1 MSDWFIGIDFG
12 TTRSAGAMAE
22 ASGADSGRAHSPGS
36 ASSGGSS
43 VSSLEVEGN
52 RWLPSAVAL
61 SPEGHLLVGAA
72 AEQLAGTYPDRLER
86 TPKEAL
92 GHPAPLLLGGTPIDA
107 RDAVAAVLAPLVA
120 EGTLRANGRPP
131 AAAVLTHPVRW
142 ADARRA
148 ALVDAARRAGLT
160 EVSLVEEPV
169 AAAAHYLGAGTAA
182 PDVAPGAHV
191 AVYDLGGGTFDAAVL
206 QRTSTGLEVVGVP
219 GGDERIGGER
229 FDHLLFTWFG
239 QHLAES
245 APDVW
250 EMLRTSDERAWRH
263 AAVELRAQARRAK
276 EALSSY
282 TSTQVFV
289 PSADVEILVNRSQFE
304 AMIVDDVEH
313 TVEVFA
319 DTITAAG
326 LRPADLAA
334 VYLVGGSS
342 RIPLVVQLVAELV
355 GAAKVTTRDEPK
367 SVVSLGAARLAAIR
381 QTRRSAPITAAPA
394 AGASPALAPPS
405 AASMPSPTALVRPPL
420 AAPTATAATSASAR
434 PIPSRPA
441 PPPPPTPV
449 VAQANVA
456 WRTAVVAGTGLL
468 RGDRHGVVFGDR
480 DGVLRAVDGAT
491 GGLRWQTR
499 IGTAVWAPPAL
510 ADDIVA
516 VGGLDGRVVAVDRAT
531 GAIRWSSVTGAPI
544 SASPAITTTTV
555 MVGNDAGTVFGF
567 DRSTGTLRW
576 QLPVGSAVRAGL
588 ATTGAAAVVATV
600 GGQVFLVDG
609 ATGSCHWGYLMAS
622 AALVEPAVVGS
633 HVLVPSDG
641 GIVYGLS
648 LADGTAAYGVRC
660 TGRCITSIAATKT
673 DFAVVDEGG
682 VLRVHRADN
691 GQAMKEIAL
700 TSRAATGVVLAPFDS
715 PRTAIV
721 DLGGDLVAVDLTTG
735 TARFSVP
742 TGAGN
747 RIAPVLT
754 GGIVATCTT
763 FGQLLGIVVP

>member
-22 ASGADSGRAHSPGS
+22 ASGADAGRAHSSGS
-36 ASSGGSS
+36 AGSGGSG

-52 RWLPSAVAL
+52 RWLPSTVAL
-61 SPEGHLLVGAA
+61 SPDGELLVGTA
-72 AEQLAGTYPDRLER
+72 AEQLASTHPDRIER

-92 GHPAPLLLGGTPIDA
+92 GHPAPLLLGGTPVDA

-169 AAAAHYLGAGTAA
+169 AAAAHYLGAGTAV
-182 PDVAPGAHV
+182 PDVASGGHV

-206 QRTSTGLEVVGVP
+206 QRTDTGFDVVGVP

-250 EMLRTSDERAWRH
+250 EMLHTSDERAWRH

-304 AMIVDDVEH
+304 AMIVDDIEH
-313 TVEVFA
+313 TIEVFA
-319 DTITAAG
+319 DTVTAAG
-326 LRPADLAA
+326 IRPADLAA

-381 QTRRSAPITAAPA
+381 QTRRSAQIAPAPA
-394 AGASPALAPPS
+394 AGAPPALAPPS
-405 AASMPSPTALVRPPL
+405 AASLQPPSPLVRPPL
-420 AAPTATAATSASAR
+420 AAPAPAANTATAR
-434 PIPSRPA
+434 PLQ
-441 PPPPPTPV
+441 PPPQPTPTPV

-456 WRTAVVAGTGLL
+456 WRTAMVAGTGLL
-468 RGDRHGVVFGDR
+468 RGDRHGLVFGDR
-480 DGVLRAVDGAT
+480 DGVLRGIDGAT
-491 GGLRWQTR
+491 GGMRWQTR

-567 DRSTGTLRW
+567 DRGTGALRW

-600 GGQVFLVDG
+600 GGQVFHVDG
-609 ATGSCHWGYLMAS
+609 ATGTCHWGYLMAS

-633 HVLVPSDG
+633 RVLVPSDG

-648 LADGTAAYGVRC
+648 LADGSAVYGVRC
-660 TGRCITSIAATKT
+660 TGRCVTSIAATKT
-673 DFAVVDEGG
+673 DVAVVDEGG

-691 GQAMKEIAL
+691 GQAIKEIAL
-700 TSRAATGVVLAPFDS
+700 TSGAATGVVLAPFDS

-721 DLGGDLVAVDLTTG
+721 DLGGDLVAVDLATG

>member
-22 ASGADSGRAHSPGS
+22 ASGADSGRAQSGS
-36 ASSGGSS
+36 AGSGGSG

-52 RWLPSAVAL
+52 RWLSSTVAL
-61 SPEGHLLVGAA
+61 SPEGHLLVGTA
-72 AEQLAGTYPDRLER
+72 AEQLAGTHPDRLER

-92 GHPAPLLLGGTPIDA
+92 GHSAPLLLGGTPVDA

-131 AAAVLTHPVRW
+131 AAAVLTHPVGW

-148 ALVDAARRAGLT
+148 ALIDAARRAGLT

-169 AAAAHYLGAGTAA
+169 AAAAHYLGAGDAV
-182 PDVAPGAHV
+182 PDVAPGGHV

-206 QRTSTGLEVVGVP
+206 QRTDVGFDVVGVR
-219 GGDERIGGER
+219 GGDESIGGER

-239 QHLAES
+239 AHLAES
-245 APDVW
+245 ASDVW

-263 AAVELRAQARRAK
+263 AAFELRAQARRAK

-319 DTITAAG
+319 DTIAAAG
-326 LRPADLAA
+326 LRPADLAT

-367 SVVSLGAARLAAIR
+367 SVVSLGAARLAAVR
-381 QTRRSAPITAAPA
+381 QTRPSPRPTPERAA
-394 AGASPALAPPS
+394 PALAPPS
-405 AASMPSPTALVRPPL
+405 GASLPAPTALVRPPL
-420 AAPTATAATSASAR
+420 AAPTATIATSTSTR
-434 PIPSRPA
+434 PSPSRPA

-480 DGVLRAVDGAT
+480 DGVLRAVDGAA
-491 GGLRWQTR
+491 GAMRWQTR

-531 GAIRWSSVTGAPI
+531 GAIRWSQVTGAPI
-544 SASPAITTTTV
+544 IASPAITSTTV

-567 DRSTGTLRW
+567 DRGTGVVRW

-600 GGQVFLVDG
+600 GGQVFHVDG
-609 ATGSCHWGYLMAS
+609 ATGTCHWGYLMAS
-622 AALVEPAVVGS
+622 AALVEPAVVGGR
-633 HVLVPSDG
+633 VLVPSEG

-648 LADGTAAYGVRC
+648 LDDGTAAYGVRC
-660 TGRCITSIAATKT
+660 TGRCVTSIAATKT

-691 GQAMKEIAL
+691 GQAIKEIAL
-700 TSRAATGVVLAPFDS
+700 TSGAATGVVLAPFDS

-721 DLGGDLVAVDLTTG
+721 DLGGDLVAVDLATG
-735 TARFSVP
+735 TARFSVA
-742 TGAGN
+742 TGTGN

-754 GGIVATCTT
+754 GGIVVTCTT